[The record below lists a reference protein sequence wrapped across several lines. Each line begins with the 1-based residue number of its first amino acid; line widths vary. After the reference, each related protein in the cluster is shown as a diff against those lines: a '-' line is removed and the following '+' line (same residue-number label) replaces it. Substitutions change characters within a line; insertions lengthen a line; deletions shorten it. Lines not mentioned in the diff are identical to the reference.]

1 LGAGSII
8 VWEVYDATGV
18 AGVGYD
24 RLVIDGTLDLTGA
37 SASNKITLKVTSLNT
52 LDTNGRPLNFDN
64 ANSATPGRT
73 FQFGRANQLAL
84 NSGENISSV
93 FAFDLSQFTYS
104 DGSSSNPNLWS
115 IDWNAG
121 TQAITLT
128 AVPEPS
134 TYGLGL
140 GAMALALAAVRR
152 RRQKKS

>member
-1 LGAGSII
+1 M
-8 VWEVYDATGV
+8 

-37 SASNKITLKVTSLNT
+37 SATNKITLKVTSLNT
-52 LDTNGRPLNFDN
+52 LDTNGRPLNFD
-64 ANSATPGRT
+64 TPKDVASIRT

-104 DGSSSNPNLWS
+104 DGFSSSADLWS
-115 IDWNAG
+115 INWDAG
-121 TQAITLT
+121 TKAITLT
-128 AVPEPS
+128 AIPEPS
-134 TYGLGL
+134 TYGIAL

-152 RRQKKS
+152 QRRQKKS